1 MKKLTSILA
10 AAVSLAACQPAAEKP
25 ETQYRNALPTSET
38 LTISAPAASDGS
50 GTTALTT
57 ALTTTGA
64 GAGTAITATG
74 KSEFAAASYAFA
86 FGVNS
91 GVAGMLWLIHSITW
105 WPATSCNDDSCT
117 WGPGSGDNDLNVFK
131 LVVTRTGDR
140 FDYVLS
146 AARKDTGG
154 TAFLPIVQGYANR
167 GAFAHRG
174 DGQFSVKFDNEALL
188 DHPNYPFAWE
198 QKDFGTLDV
207 RYDTHGELQNEVVWR
222 NAKNNDVVAPDPS
235 NPPRVDVYFD
245 FNANARD
252 LLIAFRTLDAQAK
265 QMTLHTQWQAS
276 GEGRAD
282 VWYTDANVAPAT
294 YTETECW
301 AGQSTDPALNYA
313 QTYDSADAAWSSAEA
328 KATCRGVEGY
338 VTAFPTLPAAL
349 P

>member
-1 MKKLTSILA
+1 MKKLASILA
-10 AAVSLAACQPAAEKP
+10 AAVSLAACQPAEDPAD
-25 ETQYRNALPTSET
+25 TYRKALPTSET
-38 LTISAPAASDGS
+38 LTITAPAATADAAAP
-50 GTTALTT
+50 TALM
-57 ALTTTGA
+57 APTG
-64 GAGTAITATG
+64 TVTQRAITATG
-74 KSEFAAASYAFA
+74 KSEFAAASYTFA
-86 FGVNS
+86 YGVNT

-105 WPATSCNDDSCT
+105 WPATSCSDDACT
-117 WGPGSGDNDLNVFK
+117 WGPGSGANDLNVFK
-131 LVVTRTGDR
+131 LVVTRSGDR

-146 AARKDTGG
+146 AAPKSTGG
-154 TAFLPIVQGYANR
+154 TAFLPIVQGFANR

-174 DGQFSVKFDNEALL
+174 DGQFSVKFDNEAQL

-207 RYDTHGELQNEVVWR
+207 RYDTHGELMNEVVWR
-222 NAKNNDVVAPDPS
+222 SAKNNDVVAADPT

-265 QMTLHTQWQAS
+265 QMTLHTQWQSS

-282 VWYTDANVAPAT
+282 VWYTDAYVAPAT

-313 QTYDSADAAWSSAEA
+313 QTYDSNPAYGDVSA
-328 KATCRGVEGY
+328 CRGTEGY
-338 VTAFPTLPAAL
+338 VTTFPAL
-349 P
+349 PEPLP